1 MKPDE
6 IEMINDVETETQI
19 QYGVSDELKARKYV
33 WTDGHGTISP
43 DLADEIWA
51 RLCEIRPK
59 RVKISA
65 EIEEVRPR
73 AYQVRS
79 DN

>member
-1 MKPDE
+1 
-6 IEMINDVETETQI
+6 MIKDVETETQLP
-19 QYGVSDELKARKYV
+19 YAGSEEPNTRKYV

-43 DLADEIWA
+43 DLADEIWE
-51 RLCEIRPK
+51 RLCEVRPK
-59 RVKISA
+59 RVKISE

-73 AYQVRS
+73 AYQVRV